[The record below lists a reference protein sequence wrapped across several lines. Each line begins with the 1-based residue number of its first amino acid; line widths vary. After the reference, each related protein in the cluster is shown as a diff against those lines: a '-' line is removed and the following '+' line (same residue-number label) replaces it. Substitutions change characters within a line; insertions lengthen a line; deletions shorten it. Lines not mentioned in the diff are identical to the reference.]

1 MKSILPVATQILLRS
16 GLVPKRFVPDEGIK
30 NMRDLTRYHKKA
42 VQMMASEKNTIHK
55 ILQDANIKNSDKRI
69 GCIRRYW
76 TNNIRETGKWRK
88 AYQLRFA

>member
-55 ILQDANIKNSDKRI
+55 ILQDANIKKIATNVLDVYGDIGRIILEKRVN
-69 GCIRRYW
+69 GEKL
-76 TNNIRETGKWRK
+76 TN
-88 AYQLRFA
+88 